1 MIIHTEQDL
10 KRSNIARL
18 LNKYKNLNKRSV
30 TVGIH
35 KKDNKHY
42 PNSKVTTAEVGLIH
56 EFGGEIRTPRVWL
69 RIFNLINAERDDLI
83 KQIELALKNNDNI
96 EKALDEIGAYM
107 KDRIK
112 DRILSNEVTP
122 PSYNQSG
129 ITLVD
134 TGQLVNSIDYE
145 VH

>member
-30 TVGIH
+30 SVGIH
-35 KKDNKHY
+35 KKDNKPY
-42 PNSKVTTAEVGLIH
+42 PNSKVTTAQVGLIH
-56 EFGGEIRTPRVWL
+56 EFGLGNVDPRVWL
-69 RIFNLINAERDDLI
+69 RIFTILEAEKDDLL
-83 KQIELALKNNDNI
+83 KQIEIALRENDNI
-96 EKALDEIGAYM
+96 DKALDEIGAYM

-122 PSYNQSG
+122 PSYNESG

>member
-1 MIIHTEQDL
+1 M
-10 KRSNIARL
+10 R
-18 LNKYKNLNKRSV
+18 KYKNINKRSV
-30 TVGIH
+30 SVGIH
-35 KKDNKHY
+35 KKDNKQY
-42 PNSKVTTAEVGLIH
+42 PDSDATTAQVGFWQ
-56 EFGGEIRTPRVWL
+56 EFGHYARGGRSFILPKLWL
-69 RIFNLINAERDDLI
+69 RIFTLLNVEKEDLLQQMATAI
-83 KQIELALKNNDNI
+83 RENDNI
-96 EKALDEIGAYM
+96 DNALDEIGAYM

-122 PSYNQSG
+122 HSNKVG

>member
-30 TVGIH
+30 SVGIH
-35 KKDNKHY
+35 KKDNKPY
-42 PNSKVTTAEVGLIH
+42 PNSKVTTAEVGLFH
-56 EFGGEIRTPRVWL
+56 EFGTERLEPRVWL
-69 RIFNLINAERDDLI
+69 RIFTILEAEKDDLL
-83 KQIELALKNNDNI
+83 KQIEISLKENDNI
-96 EKALDEIGAYM
+96 DKALDEIGAYM

-122 PSYNQSG
+122 PSDNKTG

>member
-18 LNKYKNLNKRSV
+18 LNKYKNLSKRSV
-30 TVGIH
+30 SVGIH
-35 KKDNKHY
+35 KKDNKNY
-42 PNSKVTTAEVGLIH
+42 PDSEVTTAEVGLFH
-56 EFGGEIRTPRVWL
+56 EFGTERLEPRLWL
-69 RIFNLINAERDDLI
+69 RIFTILEAEKDDLL
-83 KQIELALKNNDNI
+83 KQIEIALRENDNI
-96 EKALDEIGAYM
+96 DKALDEIGAYM

-122 PSYNQSG
+122 PSYNKTG

>member
-30 TVGIH
+30 SVGIH

-42 PNSKVTTAEVGLIH
+42 PDSKVTTAEVGLIH
-56 EFGGEIRTPRVWL
+56 EFGGEIRTPRIWL
-69 RIFNLINAERDDLI
+69 RIFTMLNAEKDDLL
-83 KQIELALKNNDNI
+83 KQIEIALRENDNI
-96 EKALDEIGAYM
+96 DKALDEIGAYM

-122 PSYNQSG
+122 SSYNKSG

>member
-1 MIIHTEQDL
+1 MRISTEADL
-10 KRSNIARL
+10 KNSNIARL
-18 LNKYKNLNKRSV
+18 MRKYRNINRSSV
-30 TVGIH
+30 SVGIH
-35 KKDNKHY
+35 KKDNKPY
-42 PNSKVTTAEVGLIH
+42 PNSKVTTAQVGAYH
-56 EFGGEIRTPRVWL
+56 EFGTETLPPRVWL
-69 RIFNLINAERDDLI
+69 RIFNLLDAEREELKKQIALALSGNDDL
-83 KQIELALKNNDNI
+83 

-122 PSYNQSG
+122 PSENKTG